1 MRYCDLAENPS
12 YGKMGGPAYDEWQN
26 PINCTWGFHRPPL
39 LPEGG
44 GGGGGFFGG
53 GGGTTAEAGACVRE
67 PAEILARRWRE
78 VTHPFDNPRF
88 GGAMQAKRRQAWSTR
103 DRPAYLHHNM

>member
-1 MRYCDLAENPS
+1 MRYCDLVENPS
-12 YGKMGGPAYDEWQN
+12 YGRGGAQAYDEWHN

-44 GGGGGFFGG
+44 GGGGGGLFGG
-53 GGGTTAEAGACVRE
+53 ARGTAGFPVAPACTADAAAIRAARW
-67 PAEILARRWRE
+67 AEVQR
-78 VTHPFDNPRF
+78 PFDNPNY
-88 GGAMQAKRRQAWSTR
+88 GGKRRQAWATR